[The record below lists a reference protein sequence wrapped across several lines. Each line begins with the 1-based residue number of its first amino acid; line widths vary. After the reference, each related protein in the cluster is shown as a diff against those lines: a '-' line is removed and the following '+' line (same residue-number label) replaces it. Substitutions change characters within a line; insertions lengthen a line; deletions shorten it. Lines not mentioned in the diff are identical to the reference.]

1 MSPAELHDRL
11 PGLSPGRRVLAE
23 ALAQHAKPE
32 QELTVSEWADRFR
45 KVSAESG
52 SRYPGDWET
61 SRTPYLREPMDCL
74 HPDHPARRVALK
86 FSAQTGKSEVPVNW
100 FGFIVDRA
108 PGTILMV
115 LPSLDEAIKFN
126 RVKIQPTVDASPQI
140 RHRVRPENARDEA
153 ASTTSFKR
161 FSGGFAQIVTAS
173 SSKGLQMVSIR
184 YLVMDEVSEYPLDT
198 DGRGSP
204 IDQARARQKSYGD
217 LAKEFASSTPGMA
230 GVCRISAMFEDGDRR
245 RFYIACPHCDER
257 QTLRWE
263 NMQPPSETTRHRVTF
278 NCVACGQ
285 FIDQVERERM
295 LANGVWIPTRSNDP
309 GQDVPGAILDPVPE
323 HFPGVE
329 LERWVCDPCEGRCR
343 DWQPSYAL
351 WSAYSPMESW
361 GDIFARGVAAKG
373 NPLKEKTFCQQDLGE
388 PYDPTTDAPDYE
400 RLIVARRPWGKG
412 TVPYPAAALT
422 GFIDVQG
429 DRYVWGVWAWGPGF
443 RGWLVDHGIIPRS
456 GDVTA
461 DFVLIDQLGART
473 FPTPAGVELSPIAFG
488 IDTGNETQLLYDK
501 VAGRPWLTAT
511 KGDNRSKAPP
521 LRLSKGQ
528 LRDGFGRPIVGRM
541 IPLGLIG
548 QFDLKSAVY
557 KGLKHLVAGPRE
569 DGSWPDGTLHL
580 PDWIGEDYARELTA
594 EVLIDPQA
602 EAKGKAKRALL
613 ERPGDHREWRKLP
626 GRANEALD
634 IVVGAKA
641 LAWQEGAGQISASRW
656 DELVAAAHRPAK
668 PSEPDLFARP
678 DLTQAPIVAADPS
691 EPQPEAAPRPT
702 SWISK
707 PRRGWLQR

>member
-1 MSPAELHDRL
+1 MTPAELHERL
-11 PGLSPGRRVLAE
+11 PGLSPGRRILAE
-23 ALAQHAKPE
+23 ALAQHARPE
-32 QELTVSEWADRFR
+32 QELTVSEWADRYR

-52 SRYPGDWET
+52 SRYPGPWST
-61 SRTPYLREPMDCL
+61 ARTPYLREPMDCL

-86 FSAQTGKSEVPVNW
+86 FSAQTGKSEIPVNW

-108 PGTILMV
+108 PGTMLMV

-153 ASTTSFKR
+153 SSTTSFKR

-204 IDQARARQKSYGD
+204 IDQARARQKSYSDGD
-217 LAKEFASSTPGMA
+217 LAKEFASSTPGLA
-230 GVCRISAMFEDGDRR
+230 GTCRITGMYEDGDRR
-245 RFYIACPHCDER
+245 RFYVACPHCGDR

-263 NMQPPSETTRHRVTF
+263 NMQPPSETTRRRVTF
-278 NCVACGQ
+278 NCVSCGQ
-285 FIDQVERERM
+285 FIDQVEREAM
-295 LANGVWIPTRSNDP
+295 LATGEWIPTRSNDP
-309 GQDVPGAILDPVPE
+309 SQELPGAIYDPVPE
-323 HFPGVE
+323 HFPPE
-329 LERWVCDPCEGRCR
+329 DLAKWSCAPCEGRCR

-361 GDIFARGVAAKG
+361 GDIYARGVAAKG
-373 NPLKEKTFCQQDLGE
+373 DPLKEKTFCQQDLGE
-388 PYDPTTDAPDYE
+388 PYDPTSDAPDHE
-400 RLIVARRPWGKG
+400 RLMAVRRFWPKG
-412 TVPYPAAALT
+412 TVPFPAAVVS
-422 GFIDVQG
+422 GFIDVQESG
-429 DRYVWGVWAWGPGF
+429 TFEWAVWGWGPGF
-443 RGWLVDHGIIPRS
+443 QGWLVDCGIIIRS
-456 GDVTA
+456 GDIDA
-461 DFVLIDQLGART
+461 DFAILDALCART
-473 FPTPAGVELSPIAFG
+473 FPTEAGVELTPIAWG

-511 KGDNRSKAPP
+511 KGVGKNKAPP
-521 LRLSKGQ
+521 LFMSKAQ
-528 LRDGFGRPIVGRM
+528 LKDGFGRAIPGR
-541 IPLGLIG
+541 IIDLGLIG
-548 QFDLKSAVY
+548 TFDLKSAVY
-557 KGLKHLVAGPRE
+557 KGLKALAAGPRE
-569 DGSWPDGTLHL
+569 DGSYPHGTLHL
-580 PDWIGEDYARELTA
+580 PDWINEDYCRQLTA

-626 GRANEALD
+626 GRKNEALD
-634 IVVGAKA
+634 EVVGAKA

-656 DELVAAAHRPAK
+656 EELVAAAHRPPK
-668 PSEPDLFARP
+668 PVTPDLFARP
-678 DLTQAPIVAADPS
+678 DLTESAQPKP
-691 EPQPEAAPRPT
+691 EPAAPEQKPS
-702 SWISK
+702 SWVS